1 MKARAEANGDHAVVV
16 LDDQERPTA
25 WPWLRQLKGETIHAG
40 EEDLINLDHRATL
53 NDALDTMLTSSHGG
67 AVVTGDRDRY
77 LGVVDFTAV
86 TDHMQAQQERLEAA
100 AASDVPAESNPQDEH
115 VEEITADDGSR
126 RWLTQ
131 ADTDAAE
138 ADAAEPT
145 EAVASRSAA
154 QPDQRRVRDRAV
166 RDPGHRGASA
176 SRAYAVW
183 HATANLDSVEESALA
198 WPTIWQQIWEHV
210 KLTFVSAF
218 FVIVIAVPL
227 GILLTRGRAKAAA
240 PLVVGFANAGQ
251 AAPSVGLI
259 VLFAMWL
266 GFGFWTAV
274 IVLTVYAILP
284 VLRNTIVGLAGR
296 RPRPWSRPAAA
307 SACRR
312 SAVLLRIELPLAL
325 PVIMAGVRTALVLLV
340 GTATLATF
348 INGGGLGATLQAGIS
363 LLRYPV
369 IVWGAVLV
377 ALLALLI
384 EWLGRVL
391 ELVARP
397 KGV

>member
-1 MKARAEANGDHAVVV
+1 MAETRIAPTSAEEPATGGSGIARLFPKRLRTRINAESAIVLFSIPIIVV
-16 LDDQERPTA
+16 LGFLA
-25 WPWLRQLKGETIHAG
+25 Y
-40 EEDLINLDHRATL
+40 
-53 NDALDTMLTSSHGG
+53 
-67 AVVTGDRDRY
+67 VVY
-77 LGVVDFTAV
+77 
-86 TDHMQAQQERLEAA
+86 
-100 AASDVPAESNPQDEH
+100 
-115 VEEITADDGSR
+115 
-126 RWLTQ
+126 
-131 ADTDAAE
+131 
-138 ADAAEPT
+138 
-145 EAVASRSAA
+145 
-154 QPDQRRVRDRAV
+154 
-166 RDPGHRGASA
+166 
-176 SRAYAVW
+176 
-183 HATANLDSVEESALA
+183 HATANLDVVEESALA
-198 WPTIWQQIWEHV
+198 WPTIWQQIGEHV
-210 KLTFVSAF
+210 KITFVSAF

-227 GILLTRGRAKAAA
+227 I
-240 PLVVGFANAGQ
+240 VGFANAGQ

-266 GFGFWTAV
+266 GPGFRTTV

-284 VLRNTIVGLAGR
+284 VLRNTIVGLEGVDRTLIEAGR
-296 RPRPWSRPAAA
+296 GVGMSVV
-307 SACRR
+307 
-312 SAVLLRIELPLAL
+312 AVLMRIELPLAL

-369 IVWGAVLV
+369 IVSGAVLV

>member
-1 MKARAEANGDHAVVV
+1 MAETQIAPTSAEEPASEKSKRGILLPKRLRSRINAESAIVLFSIPIIVV
-16 LDDQERPTA
+16 LGFLA
-25 WPWLRQLKGETIHAG
+25 Y
-40 EEDLINLDHRATL
+40 
-53 NDALDTMLTSSHGG
+53 
-67 AVVTGDRDRY
+67 VVY
-77 LGVVDFTAV
+77 
-86 TDHMQAQQERLEAA
+86 
-100 AASDVPAESNPQDEH
+100 
-115 VEEITADDGSR
+115 
-126 RWLTQ
+126 
-131 ADTDAAE
+131 
-138 ADAAEPT
+138 
-145 EAVASRSAA
+145 
-154 QPDQRRVRDRAV
+154 
-166 RDPGHRGASA
+166 
-176 SRAYAVW
+176 
-183 HATANLDSVEESALA
+183 HATANLDVVEESALA
-198 WPTIWQQIWEHV
+198 WPTIWQQIGEHV
-210 KLTFVSAF
+210 KITFVSAF
-218 FVIVIAVPL
+218 FVIIIAVPL
-227 GILLTRGRAKAAA
+227 GVLLTRGRAKVAA

-266 GFGFWTAV
+266 GPGFRTTV

-284 VLRNTIVGLAGR
+284 VLRNTIVGLEGVDRTLIEAGR
-296 RPRPWSRPAAA
+296 GVGMSVV
-307 SACRR
+307 S
-312 SAVLLRIELPLAL
+312 VLLRIELPLAL

-369 IVWGAVLV
+369 IVSGAVLV